1 MKEIPVKYN
10 TLQSQ
15 QVTKSKTRK
24 PKRDYNFDHFVKTC
38 LDELKDT
45 GETICY
51 SLKQLAYIGS
61 KIPNIE
67 YRKEDGVYYV
77 RRIF

>member
-15 QVTKSKTRK
+15 TVAKAKER
-24 PKRDYNFDHFVKTC
+24 KRDYNFDHFVKTC